1 MDQDTLQ
8 QHFNPDY
15 NNKDIWDW
23 LAEDTTVPY
32 VRLDLDIPWQQ
43 IHKEALAVKNQCI
56 VHRPDEGKGKWLSC
70 CLHGIDNEYTNDWMY
85 YDGKFKTEPEYKWTS
100 ISEQCPVTT
109 TFFKEQFPYHTY
121 KRLRFMWV
129 EPGGYILPHQDDQQ
143 RCLTPINISIYNPV
157 QCEFRYKNYGTL
169 PFVNGSAFLIDVGQP
184 HSVWNRSSEARLHI
198 IAHGKKNKEKFLPI
212 LEQGWNKYHCN

>member
-1 MDQDTLQ
+1 
-8 QHFNPDY
+8 
-15 NNKDIWDW
+15 
-23 LAEDTTVPY
+23 
-32 VRLDLDIPWQQ
+32 
-43 IHKEALAVKNQCI
+43 
-56 VHRPDEGKGKWLSC
+56 
-70 CLHGIDNEYTNDWMY
+70 LHGIDNEYTNDWMY

-109 TFFKEQFPYHTY
+109 TFFKEQFPYRTY

-129 EPGGYILPHQDDQQ
+129 EPGGYILPHQDNQQ